1 MRQVSSFVPGGRG
14 QQGAGLRAV
23 SIAVLIAGAA
33 LAGCVPAPPPI
44 QPVRWLLYGDS
55 LSEQAAPYLAQHG
68 AVGDRYFGG
77 TAPCDWTGQL
87 LQDATHWAPQ
97 EVLIQFSGNLL
108 TSCTVGQD
116 PTTLYVN
123 SVVTIANFWR
133 GRGVPVTIVISPPKP
148 DDSEAFAR
156 NAELTVASLYGYPV
170 NWADQAV
177 LDNGQFAYFLPCLSP
192 GEDGCGTDPAGVN
205 PQPGMIRVRSTDG
218 IHFGTSSTDGYSS
231 GAYRFATIEAGGTLS
246 TPTTT
251 TTTTTT
257 TPTSTTSSTS
267 STTTS
272 TP

>member
-1 MRQVSSFVPGGRG
+1 MHFINASSIFL
-14 QQGAGLRAV
+14 QGSWQSGASVRAV
-23 SIAVLIAGAA
+23 WIAVLIGGVA

-44 QPVRWLLYGDS
+44 QPVRWLVYGDS
-55 LSEQAAPYLAQHG
+55 LSEQAVPYLTQYG
-68 AVGDRYFGG
+68 TVGDRYLGG

-87 LQDATHWAPQ
+87 PQDATHWAPQ

-123 SVVTIANFWR
+123 SVTTIANFWR

-156 NAELTVASLYGYPV
+156 NAELTVASLYGYGV
-170 NWADQAV
+170 KRADQAV

-192 GEDGCGTDPAGVN
+192 TEDGCGTDPAGVN
-205 PQPGMIRVRSTDG
+205 LQPGMIRVRSTDG

-231 GAYRFATIEAGGTLS
+231 GAYRFAKIEAGGTLS
-246 TPTTT
+246 APTP
-251 TTTTTT
+251 TTTT